1 MIWWH
6 VFTPGGFIPHQ
17 SKLLLMSFPCK
28 QIPSIF
34 VEKLVEQ
41 LSCVTFSVFSSRR
54 RCFTR
59 LLCNGFFSLDLSCNT
74 GYNHFFFFLFH
85 SIQRPKIKILRQVNY
100 SLIKHFVPFQFLLEY
115 SLLVKSPTNNIQTSY
130 ITEYIRYSLTSTQ
143 SLSWTPYLL
152 FFKILHYKC

>member
-59 LLCNGFFSLDLSCNT
+59 LLCNGFFS
-74 GYNHFFFFLFH
+74 
-85 SIQRPKIKILRQVNY
+85 IQSPKIKILRQVNY